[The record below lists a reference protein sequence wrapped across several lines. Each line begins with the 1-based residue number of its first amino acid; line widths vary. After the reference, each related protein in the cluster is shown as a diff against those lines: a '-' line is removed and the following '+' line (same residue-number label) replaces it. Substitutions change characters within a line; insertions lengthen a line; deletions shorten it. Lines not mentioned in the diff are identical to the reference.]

1 VTTLELDR
9 VSVRLGERA
18 RVDGVSLRLEA
29 GDFLALVGPNGAG
42 KTTLLRAVLG
52 LIPLSAGRV
61 LLGSEPT
68 AALSARARARV
79 LAWLPQQAL
88 PSEPVP
94 ALEAVMAARYRFDET
109 RSATRH
115 AAEQAL
121 ERVGLAGRA
130 ASLLS
135 ELSGGERQRVSI
147 AALLAQEARFLLL
160 DEPANHLDPAQQGE
174 TYGLLG
180 RLRNEGIGILCITH
194 DVNLLNHV
202 RSDDARGEHGEAGTR
217 EGVVGVTTRVA
228 GLRDGKLHFTL
239 ELSAPELP
247 ERLSDLFG
255 VRMLTLAAGWA
266 RVIVPAPPDTA
277 GGTR

>member
-1 VTTLELDR
+1 MSTLELDS

-18 RVDGVSLRLEA
+18 RVDGVSVKLHA

-52 LIPLSAGRV
+52 LLPVSGGRV
-61 LLGSEPT
+61 LVGSEST
-68 AALSARARARV
+68 SALTPRTRARE

-88 PSEPVP
+88 PAEAVP
-94 ALEAVMAARYRFDET
+94 TLEAVMAARYRFDET
-109 RSATRH
+109 RAATHH
-115 AAEQAL
+115 AAQQAL
-121 ERVGLAGRA
+121 ERVGIAGRA
-130 ASLLS
+130 ASLLN

-174 TYGLLG
+174 IYGLLG
-180 RLRNEGIGILCITH
+180 RLRSEGVGILCITH

-202 RSDDARGEHGEAGTR
+202 
-217 EGVVGVTTRVA
+217 EGATRVA

-239 ELSAPELP
+239 EHTAPELP
-247 ERLSDLFG
+247 DRLSELFG
-255 VRMLTLAAGWA
+255 VRMLALAAGSA
-266 RVIVPAPPDTA
+266 RLIVPAPPDRT
-277 GGTR
+277 GGDA